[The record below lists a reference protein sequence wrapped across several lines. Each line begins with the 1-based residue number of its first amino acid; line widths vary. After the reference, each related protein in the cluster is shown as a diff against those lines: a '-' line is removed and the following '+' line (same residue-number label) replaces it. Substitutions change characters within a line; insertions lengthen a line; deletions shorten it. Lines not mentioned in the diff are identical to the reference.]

1 MLISSDAKSLEEAAG
16 KLAAF
21 AGQTDYKMTSEM
33 DNGKLS
39 IKSYGVSA
47 HGSTPEKGQN
57 AIAQMLEFLNG
68 ISLEGEGVREYIG
81 VLAQKIGFETDGKSM
96 GVDLEDEISGKLVF
110 NLGQI
115 DLEQNHGRLL

>member
-1 MLISSDAKSLEEAAG
+1 MESIRGGNRPNMVPDFCEAVLISSDAKSLEEAAG

-68 ISLEGEGVREYIG
+68 ISLEGEG
-81 VLAQKIGFETDGKSM
+81 
-96 GVDLEDEISGKLVF
+96 
-110 NLGQI
+110 
-115 DLEQNHGRLL
+115 